1 MLRSCGERSGSRWG
15 EGYLQIFTEIKIE
28 MFRKLRKEFTHG
40 KLPSTDAWQ
49 LAESIVSQSW
59 MLKVVFGVN
68 VNEISL
74 RMPGT
79 MYVSIAPLALVGA
92 VCWTYS

>member
-1 MLRSCGERSGSRWG
+1 MKNGMC
-15 EGYLQIFTEIKIE
+15 
-28 MFRKLRKEFTHG
+28 RKLREELRYG
-40 KLPSTDAWQ
+40 KLSSRDAWQ

-74 RMPGT
+74 GMPGAT
-79 MYVSIAPLALVGA
+79 TTYVSVAPLVLVRG
-92 VCWTYS
+92 VCWTCSQSTSTHLVMWLPPPFRLHV